1 MNNIEND
8 STFFVSIERRKV
20 NQNTNYKNKKPKYF
34 VKSIK
39 IKSNNNSKNNLSFLN
54 QSNTKKNNSNLF
66 KNEKKVNNI
75 PNLKIQNNNVINKA
89 ENLENKQ
96 LASTLYL
103 PYKKKIDDDLEL
115 NIDDTDEY
123 NNNHFQ
129 ININK
134 SKSPLYNMSY
144 FENKSELD
152 QNININ
158 VNSQIIKSKK
168 NYHGNYK
175 VNKNRSCCF
184 ENTKFEKWKIKQK
197 IATANTKIE
206 MLKNLLKRRQKEILE
221 LQIFFEKNNCHR
233 KVKKIVSQ
241 SDISGLDLKKQIF
254 KLKMQKLNCDEKYIN
269 KKESEEEINKENF
282 LFSNLKTKL
291 IEKIL
296 DYKILIV
303 ENNTANELLTYND
316 EATIVNDS
324 YIFDKYLNTLED
336 KFEKENKEN
345 KENNL
350 IEIKNIEQKNISLNN
365 VTEEDDTVKINF
377 NELNCFKNK
386 NTTNYFTTNFCV
398 KTKATN
404 KNIPIGRNS
413 QNSKFNII
421 INRNKIK

>member
-1 MNNIEND
+1 M
-8 STFFVSIERRKV
+8 
-20 NQNTNYKNKKPKYF
+20 
-34 VKSIK
+34 
-39 IKSNNNSKNNLSFLN
+39 
-54 QSNTKKNNSNLF
+54 
-66 KNEKKVNNI
+66 
-75 PNLKIQNNNVINKA
+75 
-89 ENLENKQ
+89 
-96 LASTLYL
+96 
-103 PYKKKIDDDLEL
+103 
-115 NIDDTDEY
+115 
-123 NNNHFQ
+123 
-129 ININK
+129 
-134 SKSPLYNMSY
+134 
-144 FENKSELD
+144 
-152 QNININ
+152 
-158 VNSQIIKSKK
+158 
-168 NYHGNYK
+168 
-175 VNKNRSCCF
+175 
-184 ENTKFEKWKIKQK
+184 
-197 IATANTKIE
+197 
-206 MLKNLLKRRQKEILE
+206 
-221 LQIFFEKNNCHR
+221 
-233 KVKKIVSQ
+233 
-241 SDISGLDLKKQIF
+241 
-254 KLKMQKLNCDEKYIN
+254 KLKCDEKYIN

-303 ENNTANELLTYND
+303 ENNTANELLTFND

-398 KTKATN
+398 KTKSTN
-404 KNIPIGRNS
+404 KNIPIGMNS